1 MIHKIRRPLCGAV
14 MTLCIILL
22 LGITGTVE
30 TGGDIVAYTIQGSIL
45 LIITI
50 IAGIVGKIF
59 D

>member
-1 MIHKIRRPLCGAV
+1 MIKKIRKPLCATI
-14 MTLCIILL
+14 MIICIILL
-22 LGITGTVE
+22 LGITGTAE
-30 TGGDIVAYTIQGSIL
+30 TGGDIVSYVISGSIL